1 MAQILYGLQPH
12 SEKPLMM
19 WLFETHAAS
28 QRLPL
33 PKLKA
38 TYDLSLVDDS
48 IMIYTPV
55 FSLCQIHLP
64 TIPHL

>member
-28 QRLPL
+28 QHLPL
-33 PKLKA
+33 RKLDA
-38 TYDLSLVDDS
+38 IYDGEPSESCEKSV
-48 IMIYTPV
+48 
-55 FSLCQIHLP
+55 
-64 TIPHL
+64 